1 MGLNSAILHRFRSFW
16 MYHLLLF
23 IFYIGWSHFIQK
35 LDFNYIKIVILI
47 IAYIFTGIG
56 GYLVNDFFDVNQDK
70 LSGKTNLTLGKNKRT
85 IWLIIAIF
93 WLISFFI
100 VFKFSIS
107 ASGILL
113 LQLFL
118 LLAYSAPQIR
128 LKEKPILGIITDA
141 LYAHVVPLIILLV
154 FLKISFESNSVI
166 TLLLFSC
173 TVGLRDIL
181 LHQKFDKENDLKSNS
196 NSFAIKFDKEF
207 SYTMVILQF
216 LMLITLLLFFVF
228 TFNSKEYLFEFM
240 IGVLGCIS
248 LFFSSIFYLN
258 TSVKNNYILRFFIL
272 FSIAVLNIWLIPLEN
287 YSGLILLL
295 HPYFLDL
302 MSWLKSNMALLFN
315 HFLYTIFKLFGRNLK
330 EKPLIKR
337 DEK

>member
-1 MGLNSAILHRFRSFW
+1 MGLNSAIFDRFRSFW
-16 MYHLLLF
+16 FYHLLLF
-23 IFYIGWSHFIQK
+23 ICYIGWSHFIQK
-35 LDFNYIKIVILI
+35 LDLNYFRIILLIV
-47 IAYIFTGIG
+47 AYIFTGIG
-56 GYLVNDFFDVNQDK
+56 GYLVNDFFDRQQDK
-70 LSGKTNLTLGKNKRT
+70 VSGKSNVTSGKNNVT
-85 IWLIIAIF
+85 IWLIITF
-93 WLISFFI
+93 CWLISFTI
-100 VFKFSIS
+100 IFKFSIFT
-107 ASGILL
+107 GILL
-113 LQLFL
+113 VFQFL
-118 LLAYSAPQIR
+118 LLFAYSAPQIR

-154 FLKISFESNSVI
+154 FLKISFESISVI

-240 IGVLGCIS
+240 IGVLGCIA

-258 TSVKNNYILRFFIL
+258 TSLKNNYILRFFIL

-295 HPYFLDL
+295 HPYFFDL